1 MEVDKDRYFSGQLCT
16 SHNGFKIFGV
26 YLHSQSK
33 TDMRKRYIF
42 FILGF
47 ILIILVTGIAGIVT
61 VLNRPFQV
69 EKGTYLYI
77 DTDDN
82 IDSVYHK
89 LTTQSLSVQSIGQL
103 PDCLQAFEIR
113 SPNSRQPDIAER
125 THCRKTVENCIS
137 SADDRLLQPGPA
149 IDGQHIL
156 CPDRLQHRNTPLP
169 VYSEYLRS
177 LLDHD
182 TRSIRQ
188 TDAKGTRP
196 FLE

>member
-89 LTTQSLSVQSIGQL
+89 LTTQLHASTLKGIKLLVTVGGLDPIHPGAYQFGQ
-103 PDCLQAFEIR
+103 
-113 SPNSRQPDIAER
+113 
-125 THCRKTVENCIS
+125 
-137 SADDRLLQPGPA
+137 ADNALTAYRRLKAGAQTTE
-149 IDGQHIL
+149 
-156 CPDRLQHRNTPLP
+156 CSYR
-169 VYSEYLRS
+169 
-177 LLDHD
+177 
-182 TRSIRQ
+182 RQ
-188 TDAKGTRP
+188 TAENSLPPTDD
-196 FLE
+196 